1 MYKYSASG
9 TIPIGEWWVRWRDD
23 LLPFYAILRSIP
35 NKLLGVLAMFSS
47 LLILL
52 LLPVLDLSRIR
63 GSQFRPAMR
72 IGLWAFYVNFLILMF
87 IGAQH
92 PEPPFIMVGQIS
104 TLFYF
109 AWFLVIVPVVGIIE
123 NTLMDVALARSEV
136 ANISK

>member
-1 MYKYSASG
+1 
-9 TIPIGEWWVRWRDD
+9 
-23 LLPFYAILRSIP
+23 
-35 NKLLGVLAMFSS
+35 MFGS

-52 LLPVLDLSRIR
+52 LLPILDLSRIR

-104 TLFYF
+104 TFFYF

-123 NTLMDVALARSEV
+123 NTLMDVALSRGEKEAAIV
-136 ANISK
+136 N